1 MREGINKKVKFKKK
15 QAQKTC
21 LNSSAAAEDVGP
33 ESNMKKKKVQIQDMS
48 IQRRN
53 FFYDLESMCYLYTN
67 FTFRSLLQRP

>member
-33 ESNMKKKKVQIQDMS
+33 ESNMKKKIKSKFKIRQF
-48 IQRRN
+48 RGEN
-53 FFYDLESMCYLYTN
+53 FFMI
-67 FTFRSLLQRP
+67 